1 MIRNRT
7 SRALAVT
14 TVLAAVLLVTG
25 LVGGSIWHNH
35 NGSSDA
41 NCQICHLSHQTPAP
55 ELATNQIFAPVTVG
69 TTSLLVDSLR
79 IAVPSLLL
87 NISRAPPAA

>member
-1 MIRNRT
+1 MIRNHT

-35 NGSSDA
+35 NGSSDV
-41 NCQICHLSHQTPAP
+41 NCQICHLSHQTTAP

>member
-1 MIRNRT
+1 MARNHT
-7 SRALAVT
+7 SRVLAVT
-14 TVLAAVLLVTG
+14 TVLSAVLLVTALIG
-25 LVGGSIWHNH
+25 WSVWHNH

-41 NCQICHLSHQTPAP
+41 GCQICHLSHQTAAP
-55 ELATNQIFAPVTVG
+55 ELATNQIFAPDTVG
-69 TTSLLVDSLR
+69 TTSLPVDSIR